1 MEEGEVRDEIFG
13 VQLFEAEPI
22 AVKISKKDMC
32 VVEIVNDAEANKKA
46 EALQQLLQRINSEN

>member
-32 VVEIVNDAEANKKA
+32 VVEIVNDAEAKKKA